1 MLCLYVV
8 VLVFR
13 TTKKRN
19 CFAVLIGNDTDV
31 PLERCLPNTFGAAH
45 PFATVRVSIYRV
57 FYAGVPKRYFAQGLI
72 VYPYILGC
80 FSR

>member
-1 MLCLYVV
+1 M
-8 VLVFR
+8 
-13 TTKKRN
+13 
-19 CFAVLIGNDTDV
+19 

-45 PFATVRVSIYRV
+45 PFATFRVSIYRD
-57 FYAGVPKRYFAQGLI
+57 FYTGVPKRYFAQGLI